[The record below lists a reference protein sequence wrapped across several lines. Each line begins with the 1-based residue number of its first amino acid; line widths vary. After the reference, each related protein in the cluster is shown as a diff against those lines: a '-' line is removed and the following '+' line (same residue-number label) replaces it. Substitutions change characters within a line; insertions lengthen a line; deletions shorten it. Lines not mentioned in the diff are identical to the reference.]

1 MRRPSFGQRR
11 SATVA
16 LLVLNVVIFILQSWS
31 FSRWRQ
37 LPGYLE
43 LSVDGLR
50 HGYVW
55 QLVTF
60 QFLHSNFQH
69 LLFNCL
75 TIFIFGRGV
84 EEALSRRAFL
94 TLYFSSGIIGGLFQ
108 SLAGVIFGQAGSVV
122 GASAGGFG
130 LTAAYAVLFPDS
142 VFMLFFILPI
152 PARFFLLIAAVI
164 AGLGIT
170 PATEHLVVSITGPHV
185 AHAAHLGGLLTGIVF
200 VRYAVHWRFRL
211 PKIQRAGRSPV
222 RRLVKVHSHKPS
234 PWGLDRSE
242 PEEDLPPEEFVSKE
256 VDPILDKITAHGIQ
270 SLTERERRILE
281 KARSKIGKR

>member
-16 LLVLNVVIFILQSWS
+16 LLILNVIIFIIQKWS
-31 FSRWRQ
+31 FDRWRILQ
-37 LPGYLE
+37 DYLP
-43 LSVDGLR
+43 LSVEGLR

-60 QFLHSNFQH
+60 QFLHSNFEH
-69 LLFNCL
+69 LLFNCIV
-75 TIFIFGRGV
+75 IFMFGRGV

-108 SLAGVIFGQAGSVV
+108 SLASVILGQAGSVV

-142 VFMLFFILPI
+142 VFMLLFILPV
-152 PARFFLLIAAVI
+152 PARFFLVIAAVI
-164 AGLGIT
+164 AGLGIA
-170 PATEHLVVSITGPHV
+170 PGTEHLVAPITGPNV

-200 VRYAVHWRFRL
+200 VRYAVHWRFSWPRM
-211 PKIQRAGRSPV
+211 QRPGRSPI

-234 PWGLDRSE
+234 PWGIDRSE
-242 PEEDLPPEEFVSKE
+242 PEEDLPAEEFVSKE